1 MNKENI
7 FTILE
12 RNNLSC
18 DGFNYGLYEEFSKTI
33 ESETEIIHKITEYN
47 NYAKNNNNKYSDE
60 IMQYLRQRNELNKFD
75 FSQDKELNELSSNK
89 VFEEIVKW
97 NGLLGCYSET
107 IKSWVKEIYGVD
119 LNEIEK

>member
-18 DGFNYGLYEEFSKTI
+18 DGFNY
-33 ESETEIIHKITEYN
+33 
-47 NYAKNNNNKYSDE
+47 
-60 IMQYLRQRNELNKFD
+60 
-75 FSQDKELNELSSNK
+75 
-89 VFEEIVKW
+89 
-97 NGLLGCYSET
+97 GLLGCYSET